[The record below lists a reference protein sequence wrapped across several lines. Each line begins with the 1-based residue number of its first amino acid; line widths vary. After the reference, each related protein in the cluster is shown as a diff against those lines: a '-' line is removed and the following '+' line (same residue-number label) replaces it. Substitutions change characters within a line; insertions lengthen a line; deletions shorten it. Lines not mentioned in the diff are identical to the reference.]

1 MLIFVAAPSDAE
13 FAAIPYHDLLNSDV
27 VVVATLED
35 HRQSID
41 GDVEHNVGRLR
52 VSEVFAGGASRGA
65 VLEIYW
71 RNSVRY
77 ACRTSHERLLGKE
90 AIWFLRNRDE
100 TRLDADHIQRA
111 MSMSRDVL
119 ENFVEYFPKLHGPPD
134 TTVESALEEYVR
146 RRLRNSHGQ

>member
-1 MLIFVAAPSDAE
+1 MLIVGAPIDAE

-35 HRQSID
+35 HRRSID
-41 GDVEHNVGRLR
+41 GDAELNTGRLR
-52 VSEVFAGGASRGA
+52 VSEVFAGRASRDA

-71 RNSVRY
+71 RNSIQY
-77 ACRTSHERLLGKE
+77 ACRTSHERLVGKE
-90 AIWFLRNRDE
+90 AIWFLTYRDE

-119 ENFVEYFPKLHGPPD
+119 ENFIEYFPKLHGPSD

-146 RRLRNSHGQ
+146 RRLRNSHGK